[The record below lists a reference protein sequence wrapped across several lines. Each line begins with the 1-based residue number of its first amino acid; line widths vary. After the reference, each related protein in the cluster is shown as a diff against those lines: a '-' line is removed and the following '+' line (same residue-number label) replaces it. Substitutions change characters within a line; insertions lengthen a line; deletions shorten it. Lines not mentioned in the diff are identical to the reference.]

1 MAYNYEYPYTD
12 TQRYNDDWLL
22 SAMKRLEE
30 EWKIFVPTHD
40 VKFGGEW
47 NGTITY
53 GAYTIVSDSN
63 LNSYISTKAVP
74 AGIQISNTDYWVKI
88 GEYNAQ
94 IMALENKV
102 NQLFRDRNFLLLA
115 DSYGMRDTSK
125 PTWTE
130 LFTARFPNSR
140 QISVS
145 SRGFL
150 TSGNTFLMGI
160 ETFYNELT
168 PEERE
173 KITDIVV
180 CGGWNDA
187 RAVTN
192 GSDDADLQRAIFT
205 FVDFCNE
212 HFKNAK
218 PWIGFIGWQTIDCVQ
233 PETNVY
239 SLRNVEKIYMN
250 TKYSNLMCL
259 EGVQDIMKCSQYM
272 DETFFHPNAT
282 GSMELFFGISG
293 ALFGG
298 YRFRYCYPILQND
311 FVFAEGN
318 SGNISNGFVTI
329 DGSTATLS
337 LVITGAN
344 ITNSEKIGTFA
355 SNILPNGSL
364 STVIGSSV
372 INNGKAAYTALKGR
386 DLVVYE
392 NSPTQIVLK
401 MVFNTEF
408 GI

>member
-12 TQRYNDDWLL
+12 TQRYNADWLL

-47 NGTITY
+47 NGTLTY

-74 AGIQISNTDYWVKI
+74 AGIQISNTEYWVKI

-130 LFTARFPNSR
+130 VFTSRFPNSR
-140 QISVS
+140 HISVS

-150 TSGNTFLMGI
+150 PSGNTFLMGI
-160 ETFYNELT
+160 ESFYNELT
-168 PEERE
+168 AEERE
-173 KITDIVV
+173 EITDIVV

-187 RAVTN
+187 RAMTN
-192 GSDDADLQRAIFT
+192 GASSTDLQSAIFT
-205 FVDFCNE
+205 FVDYCNS

-233 PETNVY
+233 PETNVGD
-239 SLRNVEKIYMN
+239 LRLVEKIYMN

-259 EGVQDIMKCSQYM
+259 EGVQDIMKCSQFM
-272 DETFFHPNAT
+272 DETFFHPNAV
-282 GSMELFFGISG
+282 GSAELFFGISG

-298 YRFRYCYPILQND
+298 YRFRYSYPISQND
-311 FVFAEGN
+311 FVFADGN
-318 SGNISNGFVTI
+318 SGTVSNGFVTI
-329 DGSTATLS
+329 DGNTATLNII
-337 LVITGAN
+337 ITDAN
-344 ITNSEKIGTFA
+344 ITNSDKIGTFA
-355 SNILPNGSL
+355 SSILPNGAQTL
-364 STVIGSSV
+364 VIGSSV
-372 INNGKAAYTALKGR
+372 VDNVKAAYTVLSGR
-386 DLVVYE
+386 DLIVYVD
-392 NSPTQIVLK
+392 NPTTIILK
-401 MVFNTEF
+401 MVLNTEF
-408 GI
+408 GL

>member
-12 TQRYNDDWLL
+12 PQRYNADWLL

-47 NGTITY
+47 NGTLTY

-63 LNSYISTKAVP
+63 LNSYISIKAVP
-74 AGIQISNTDYWVKI
+74 AGIQISNTEYWVKI

-130 LFTARFPNSR
+130 NFTARFPNSR

-150 TSGNTFLMGI
+150 TNGNTFLMGM
-160 ETFYNELT
+160 EAFYNELT

-192 GSDDADLQRAIFT
+192 GADVADLQRAIFS
-205 FVDFCNE
+205 FVDYCNI

-233 PETNVY
+233 PETNAD
-239 SLRNVEKIYMN
+239 SLRLVEKIYMN

-272 DETFFHPNAT
+272 DETFFHPNAA
-282 GSMELFFGISG
+282 GSAELFFGISG

-298 YRFRYCYPILQND
+298 YRFRHSYRILQND
-311 FVFAEGN
+311 FVFADGN
-318 SGNISNGFVTI
+318 SGNIANGFVTI
-329 DGSTATLS
+329 DGNTATLS

-355 SNILPNGSL
+355 SNILPNGAL
-364 STVIGSSV
+364 TTVIGSSV
-372 INNGKAAYTALKGR
+372 IDNGKAAYTVLHGR
-386 DLVVYE
+386 DLLVYE
-392 NSPTQIVLK
+392 NSPTVIILK